1 MVMEQSK
8 PTTANVSVPISA
20 ARRHSRNML
29 FDWVNYAL
37 LFLYALICFIPILHV
52 FATSIAA
59 SSELAAHPFLLI
71 PTRYSLDGFR
81 FIFSSNTL
89 PRSLMTTIFITV
101 VGTALNVIVTALL
114 AYPLSRKYLKGRNP
128 VMLMIVFTMLFAGG
142 LIPNFLLVK
151 SLGLLNSYWSLW
163 LTGLVSPFI
172 LIILKSFFQALPDEL
187 EESAKMDGAK
197 DPFIL
202 FLIILPLSLP
212 AIATIS
218 LFYAVGHWNTF
229 LSAILYMNDQSKWPI
244 QVLLRQIVTV
254 STAGV
259 GDDEFS
265 YIPPSNIVRASV
277 IVVATLPILILYPFL
292 QKYFTKGVLLGSV
305 KG

>member
-1 MVMEQSK
+1 
-8 PTTANVSVPISA
+8 
-20 ARRHSRNML
+20 ML
-29 FDWVNYAL
+29 FDWINYFL
-37 LFLYALICFIPILHV
+37 LLLYALICFIPILHV

-71 PTRYSLDGFR
+71 PTRFSLDGFR

-89 PRSLMTTIFITV
+89 PRSLITTIFITV
-101 VGTALNVIVTALL
+101 VGTALNVIVTSLL

-142 LIPNFLLVK
+142 MIPNFLLVK

-187 EESAKMDGAK
+187 EESAKIDGAK
-197 DPFIL
+197 DPYIL
-202 FLIILPLSLP
+202 LRIILPLSLP

-259 GDDEFS
+259 GDDEFTF
-265 YIPPSNIVRASV
+265 IPPSNIVRASV
-277 IVVATLPILILYPFL
+277 IVVATLPILLLYPFL

>member
-1 MVMEQSK
+1 MEQTK
-8 PTTANVSVPISA
+8 ATTTGNVSLPLIASNKRSGSV
-20 ARRHSRNML
+20 L
-29 FDWVNYAL
+29 FDWINYSL

-59 SSELAAHPFLLI
+59 SSQLAAHPFLLI
-71 PTRYSLDGFR
+71 PTQFSLDGYR

-89 PRSLMTTIFITV
+89 PRSLLNTIFITV
-101 VGTALNVIVTALL
+101 IGTALNVIVTSLI

-128 VMLMIVFTMLFAGG
+128 VMVMIVFTMLFTGG

-151 SLGLLNSYWSLW
+151 SMGLLNSYWSLF

-172 LIILKSFFQALPDEL
+172 LIILKSFFQALPEEL
-187 EESAKMDGAK
+187 EESAKIDGAS

-202 FLIILPLSLP
+202 FRIIVPLSLP

-259 GDDEFS
+259 GDDEFT
-265 YIPPSNIVRASV
+265 YIPPANIVRSAV
-277 IVVATLPILILYPFL
+277 IVVATLPILLVYPFL

>member
-1 MVMEQSK
+1 MEQSK
-8 PTTANVSVPISA
+8 PTTANVSLPISA
-20 ARRHSRNML
+20 ARRQSSNML
-29 FDWVNYAL
+29 FDWINYFL
-37 LFLYALICFIPILHV
+37 LLLYALICFIPILHV

-71 PTRYSLDGFR
+71 PTRFSLDGFR

-89 PRSLMTTIFITV
+89 PRSLITTIFITV
-101 VGTALNVIVTALL
+101 VGTALNVIVTSLL

-142 LIPNFLLVK
+142 MIPNFLLVK

-187 EESAKMDGAK
+187 EESAKIDGAK
-197 DPFIL
+197 DPYIL
-202 FLIILPLSLP
+202 LRIILPLSLP

-259 GDDEFS
+259 GDDEFTF
-265 YIPPSNIVRASV
+265 IPPSNIVRASV
-277 IVVATLPILILYPFL
+277 IVVATLPILLLYPFL

>member
-1 MVMEQSK
+1 MEQTK
-8 PTTANVSVPISA
+8 PTTTGDVSLPLIASNKRSGSV
-20 ARRHSRNML
+20 L
-29 FDWVNYAL
+29 FNWINYSL
-37 LFLYALICFIPILHV
+37 LLLYALICFIPILHV
-52 FATSIAA
+52 FATSIAD
-59 SSELAAHPFLLI
+59 SSQLAAHPFLLI
-71 PTRYSLDGFR
+71 PTQFSLDGFR

-89 PRSLMTTIFITV
+89 PRSLLNTIFITV
-101 VGTALNVIVTALL
+101 IGTALNVIVTSLL

-172 LIILKSFFQALPDEL
+172 LIILKSFFQVLPDEL
-187 EESAKMDGAK
+187 EESAKIDGAK

-202 FLIILPLSLP
+202 FRIILPLSLP

-254 STAGV
+254 STAGI
-259 GDDEFS
+259 GDDEFT
-265 YIPPSNIVRASV
+265 YIPPSSIVRAAV
-277 IVVATLPILILYPFL
+277 IVVATLPILFLYPFL

>member
-1 MVMEQSK
+1 MEQTKS
-8 PTTANVSVPISA
+8 TTTGNVSLPLVTSNK
-20 ARRHSRNML
+20 RSRSVL
-29 FDWVNYAL
+29 FDLVNYSL
-37 LFLYALICFIPILHV
+37 LMLYALFCFIPILHV

-59 SSELAAHPFLLI
+59 SSQLAAQPFLLI
-71 PTRYSLDGFR
+71 PTQFSLDGFR

-89 PRSLMTTIFITV
+89 PLSLLNTILITV
-101 VGTALNVIVTALL
+101 LGTALNVMVTSLL
-114 AYPLSRKYLKGRNP
+114 AYPLSRKYLKVRNP
-128 VMLMIVFTMLFAGG
+128 VMVMIIFTMLFAGG

-151 SLGLLNSYWSLW
+151 SMGLLNSYWALW

-187 EESAKMDGAK
+187 EESAKIDGAS
-197 DPFIL
+197 DPLIL
-202 FLIILPLSLP
+202 FRIILPLSLP

-229 LSAILYMNDQSKWPI
+229 LSAILYINDQSKWPI

-259 GDDEFS
+259 GDDEFT
-265 YIPPSNIVRASV
+265 YIPPSNIVRAAV
-277 IVVATLPILILYPFL
+277 IVVATLPILLVYPFL